1 MYWKIKLAYLFSTW
15 VQYNSSS
22 SEHIALKLKL
32 FLDIQVIN
40 TSIWRYTLVV
50 IVCIS
55 HPVFLTFVSSNNFY
69 TLKRFV
75 NHCDK
80 VFPAIWFILYLLQL
94 SESAKMGQGEGEGAG
109 SGKGNENLVRYHNHN
124 VILLTRQ
131 CNVDVILL
139 FSPQVWSI
147 IWFLILWFVGFFVAG
162 FCASF
167 YILLIIFLP
176 CFPGVKVRSGNS
188 SVYKSFVKIG

>member
-32 FLDIQVIN
+32 FLDIQVIT
-40 TSIWRYTLVV
+40 TSILRYTHYQCISSL
-50 IVCIS
+50 CIS
-55 HPVFLTFVSSNNFY
+55 HPVLLIFVSSNNFY

-109 SGKGNENLVRYHNHN
+109 SGKGNENLVMYHNHN

-131 CNVDVILL
+131 LGSSFAL
-139 FSPQVWSI
+139 FSSGLEYYLVPHPVVRGLLCGRVLRQFLHSSHYLPSMFSWS
-147 IWFLILWFVGFFVAG
+147 
-162 FCASF
+162 
-167 YILLIIFLP
+167 
-176 CFPGVKVRSGNS
+176 
-188 SVYKSFVKIG
+188 